1 MLVKE
6 GLTWLLLMYGL
17 DHVLVDC
24 VVVNMARCVSVA
36 ALYMLTR
43 RVG

>member
-6 GLTWLLLMYGL
+6 GLTWLLLMFGL
-17 DHVLVDC
+17 DHVLVDY
-24 VVVNMARCVSVA
+24 VIVYMARCVSVA

-43 RVG
+43 RGG